1 MPNGRTA
8 SQNELMDRI
17 AELGPAFAERAAG
30 FDNAARFPTE
40 NYDDL
45 RDAGLLKLCIPVAAG
60 GAGALRIGA
69 LGARPPMDRTSE

>member
-8 SQNELMDRI
+8 SQNDLIGRVD
-17 AELGPAFAERAAG
+17 ELGPAFAERAAG
-30 FDNAARFPTE
+30 FDSAARFPTE

-60 GAGALRIGA
+60 G
-69 LGARPPMDRTSE
+69 T